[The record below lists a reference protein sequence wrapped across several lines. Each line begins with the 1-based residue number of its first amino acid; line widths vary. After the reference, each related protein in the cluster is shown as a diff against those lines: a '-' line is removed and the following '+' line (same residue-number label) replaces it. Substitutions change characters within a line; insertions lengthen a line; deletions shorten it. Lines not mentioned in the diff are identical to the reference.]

1 MASRRLFD
9 EATIE
14 IGQIPIVD
22 ITLQIIESYV
32 KIGNVYKL
40 ALSFIKSNGSYQ
52 ESNPSV
58 KINEGYIQ

>member
-1 MASRRLFD
+1 VASRRLFD

-32 KIGNVYKL
+32 KIDNVYKL
-40 ALSFIKSNGSYQ
+40 ALSFIKNNGSYQ
-52 ESNPSV
+52 ESNPRV
-58 KINEGYIQ
+58 KNNGIYQ